1 MIDCKPQNASHLEPR
16 QGLTTGIP
24 NTLHLGNVSLLKI
37 TEELSYK
44 IYIAHD
50 ILVTCQAEARVVEK
64 HLVLADDEVE
74 IHEAEA
80 ILAASRAREARRRKE
95 YFRRMTEGALDDIT
109 DAEMQA
115 ALLRLEGKK
124 AGIELAEESLRV
136 QDPDRTAIASATL
149 D

>member
-1 MIDCKPQNASHLEPR
+1 MIDCEPQNASQLEPR

-24 NTLHLGNVSLLKI
+24 NTLRLGNVSLLNT

-50 ILVTCQAEARVVEK
+50 ILVTRQAEARVVEK

-95 YFRRMTEGALDDIT
+95 YFRRMTEVALDNVT

-124 AGIELAEESLRV
+124 AGVELAEESLRV
-136 QDPDRTAIASATL
+136 QDPSRTVNGSATL